1 MENILIEFQGRR
13 FIGSLEELPPAE
25 PLRVVTEFE
34 LGEKVYQL
42 IEKPAAVVA
51 AYNAQLDSP
60 PD

>member
-25 PLRVVTEFE
+25 PLRIITEFE

-42 IEKPAAVVA
+42 IEKPVGDVK
-51 AYNAQLDSP
+51 
-60 PD
+60 